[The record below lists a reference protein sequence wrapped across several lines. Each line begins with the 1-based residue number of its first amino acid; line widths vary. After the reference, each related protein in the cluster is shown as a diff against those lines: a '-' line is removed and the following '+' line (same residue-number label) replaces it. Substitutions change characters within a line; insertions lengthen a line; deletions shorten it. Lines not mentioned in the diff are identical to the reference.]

1 MLCCIL
7 NIGQKRIKFMNTKLV
22 SVITVVYNDVSHI
35 EKTISNVLKQT
46 YPFLEYIV
54 VDGASTDGTL
64 DVIKKYDGKLKY
76 VSEPDKGI
84 YDAMQ
89 KGAQLA
95 SGEWI
100 LFRNC
105 GDFFFSPDAIE
116 KVFNGYVD
124 KGEDFIL
131 CNSRYFQDYGYKDM
145 KPNILTKSYFET
157 MPVNHPATFI
167 RRATQLKYPFKLKYR
182 NSADYCFFIEAFLHE
197 ATYIYKDVI
206 VALFDNNSGA
216 STDNYDKSI
225 SENIDILKTFNAPS
239 NLIKQLEEDL
249 ITCRRRK
256 FIKKYIP
263 FFSLYHNY
271 NMKKMGWVKSP
282 LEKTLA
288 NI

>member
-1 MLCCIL
+1 MDT
-7 NIGQKRIKFMNTKLV
+7 NLV

-131 CNSRYFQDYGYKDM
+131 SLIPQHYNL
-145 KPNILTKSYFET
+145 I
-157 MPVNHPATFI
+157 
-167 RRATQLKYPFKLKYR
+167 
-182 NSADYCFFIEAFLHE
+182 FFI
-197 ATYIYKDVI
+197 
-206 VALFDNNSGA
+206 
-216 STDNYDKSI
+216 ST
-225 SENIDILKTFNAPS
+225 
-239 NLIKQLEEDL
+239 
-249 ITCRRRK
+249 
-256 FIKKYIP
+256 
-263 FFSLYHNY
+263 
-271 NMKKMGWVKSP
+271 
-282 LEKTLA
+282 
-288 NI
+288 

>member
-7 NIGQKRIKFMNTKLV
+7 NIEQKRIKFMNTKLV

-35 EKTISNVLKQT
+35 EKTMSNVLKQT

-105 GDFFFSPDAIE
+105 GDFFFTPDAIE

-145 KPNILTKSYFET
+145 KPNILTKSYFEA

-167 RRATQLKYPFKLKYR
+167 RRATQLKYPFRLKYR
-182 NSADYCFFIEAFLHE
+182 NSADYCFFIEAFKHG
-197 ATYIYKDVI
+197 ATYIYKDVML
-206 VALFDNNSGA
+206 ALFDNNAGA
-216 STDNYDKSI
+216 STDNYDRSI
-225 SENIDILKTFNAPS
+225 KENIDILTSFGAPQNVVDS
-239 NLIKQLEEDL
+239 LRTKL
-249 ITCRRRK
+249 RK
-256 FIKKYIP
+256 YNRKRKLKKYVP
-263 FFSLYHNY
+263 FFKFYHNY
-271 NMKKMGWVKSP
+271 NMKKMGWTKSP
-282 LEKTLA
+282 LKFTLA